1 MSHRGQHGGLSTMTG
16 RASRA
21 GQGIFSEQI
30 ERLAGGLD
38 RLGALV
44 IFPEGGNWT
53 PGRWHRGI
61 ERLEQGGREDLA
73 ARARGM
79 PNLLPPRPGGVL
91 AAIAA
96 CPDADVIFVAHAG
109 LDRLVSV
116 GDVWRNM
123 PMDQT
128 IRAKWWRVPVGEV
141 PRSLDHAAQELWLY
155 DWWQRIDAWIA
166 QNRPEDAGP
175 PASTRRASA
184 APGEPAAPGAPTTP
198 GASVGG

>member
-1 MSHRGQHGGLSTMTG
+1 
-16 RASRA
+16 
-21 GQGIFSEQI
+21 
-30 ERLAGGLD
+30 
-38 RLGALV
+38 
-44 IFPEGGNWT
+44 
-53 PGRWHRGI
+53 
-61 ERLEQGGREDLA
+61 
-73 ARARGM
+73 M

-116 GDVWRNM
+116 GDVWRNL

-141 PRSLDHAAQELWLY
+141 PRSLDHAAQEVWLY

-166 QNRPEDAGP
+166 RNRPGGAEP
-175 PASTRRASA
+175 PPSTRRA
-184 APGEPAAPGAPTTP
+184 PATP
-198 GASVGG
+198 GTPATPRGSAGC